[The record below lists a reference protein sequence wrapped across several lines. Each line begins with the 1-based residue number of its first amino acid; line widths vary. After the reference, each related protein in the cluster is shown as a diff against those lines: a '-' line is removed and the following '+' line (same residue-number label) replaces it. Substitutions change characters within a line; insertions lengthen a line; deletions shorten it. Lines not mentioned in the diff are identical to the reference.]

1 MSARGFWRDVGL
13 GLLASVAGAIAF
25 HALAPMF
32 GSGAAI
38 RGVIALL
45 AAAAA
50 LAVLLDRDARV
61 GRVVGFAAWALLLG
75 TLIVFDAPLWF
86 WIGLP
91 AFALWLTRSLFR
103 YHTLWQAGADALLSL
118 FALAAAFVAL
128 RHTHSVFLAL
138 WCWFLVQALV
148 ALIPRDPP
156 AGAAAPAPADDRY
169 DQAQRSA
176 EAALRRLATPR

>member
-1 MSARGFWRDVGL
+1 MSARGFWRDAGW
-13 GLLASVAGAIAF
+13 GLLASVAGAVAF
-25 HALAPMF
+25 HALAPML
-32 GSGAAI
+32 GSGAAV
-38 RGVIALL
+38 RSVIALL

-50 LAVLLDRDARV
+50 LAVLLDREARV
-61 GRVVGFAAWALLLG
+61 GRVVAFAAWALLLG
-75 TLIVFDAPLWF
+75 TLVVFDAPLWF

-103 YHTLWQAGADALLSL
+103 YHALWQAAADGLLSL

-138 WCWFLVQALV
+138 WCWCLVQALA

-156 AGAAAPAPADDRY
+156 AGATPAPTGDRY